1 MGFVA
6 VKGGEEAIKHSLGL
20 FEEEFISEEI
30 SLDSVCRG
38 MRLGVDRVM
47 SEGSLYSKKLAAKSL
62 IKASGDTFNAAFF
75 LRAHR
80 SSCERIGVAKC
91 IDTDSMRLVRRISSA
106 FKEIEG
112 GQILGANNDYQI
124 KLLNTQNPTKAAHLA
139 QYDKRDKILPSALK
153 TLREA
158 GYIRKHEREESPDDI
173 TRVFPTPPY
182 SRSAMMQAMSR
193 GESGSMLG
201 FAYTSM
207 RGYGDIHPTIGDLRL
222 GSVAVRFTHPITQKE
237 VVIGEIEVSAVE
249 CVGEAETQLDG
260 SVKLNTGFG
269 FCFGFNETKAI
280 CMGILDLNLYATRH
294 RENAQHFASSCEM
307 ILHHIDGVDSMGF
320 ANHYK
325 LPHYVTFQAILQ
337 VFEKANAFRQSK
349 QQEAELEDSKNGE
362 ESTQQ
367 DSTSQE
373 TCSYEKEYTQKGV
386 L

>member
-6 VKGGEEAIKHSLGL
+6 IKGGEDAIKHSLAF
-20 FEEEFISEEI
+20 FEKNFVCSDANE
-30 SLDSVCRG
+30 SVIIES

-62 IKASGDTFNAAFF
+62 IKSSGDTFNAAFF

-80 SSCERIGVAKC
+80 SSCQRIGEAKT
-91 IDTDSMRLVRRISSA
+91 IDINNMRIVRRISAA
-106 FKEIEG
+106 FKDIEG
-112 GQILGANNDYQI
+112 GQILGPSNDYQI
-124 KLLNTQNPTKAAHLA
+124 KLLNSVINQDNIDISN
-139 QYDKRDKILPSALK
+139 YDCSDKKMPSALDL
-153 TLREA
+153 LRQM
-158 GYIRKHEREESPDDI
+158 GFIKNQPKDSKIDDI
-173 TRVFPTPPY
+173 TRVFPNPPY

-222 GSVAVRFTHPITQKE
+222 GNIEVKFIHPLTKKE
-237 VVIGEIEVSAVE
+237 VIIGEIDVSAVE
-249 CVGEAETQLDG
+249 SVGEVEKQYDG

-280 CMGILDLNLYATRH
+280 CMSILDLNLYAVKH
-294 RENAQHFASSCEM
+294 RENETHFASNCEM

-337 VFEKANAFRQSK
+337 VFEKAKEFT
-349 QQEAELEDSKNGE
+349 EKNE
-362 ESTQQ
+362 R
-367 DSTSQE
+367 
-373 TCSYEKEYTQKGV
+373 KMA
-386 L
+386 